1 MLVLSGEATN
11 TNFIVFGLTRPG
23 HEPTIYSTRGEH
35 ANQYATDAVKYWKG
49 IGYVLR
55 LSKFVLK
62 QVDSK
67 RRYSTEPILLTW
79 S

>member
-11 TNFIVFGLTRPG
+11 TNFIVFGLTRP
-23 HEPTIYSTRGEH
+23 TIYRTRGEH